1 MPLSNKVISGRYQ
14 LTKLIGSGGM
24 ADVYVAHDSVLGRK
38 VAIKVLNEELAAN
51 KKFSQRFKQEAKS
64 ASSMDHPNI
73 VQVLDAGETTETDEN
88 GVKHTYAFL
97 VM

>member
-38 VAIKVLNEELAAN
+38 VAIKVLNEELAAAWKAN
-51 KKFSQRFKQEAKS
+51 K
-64 ASSMDHPNI
+64 N
-73 VQVLDAGETTETDEN
+73 
-88 GVKHTYAFL
+88 
-97 VM
+97 